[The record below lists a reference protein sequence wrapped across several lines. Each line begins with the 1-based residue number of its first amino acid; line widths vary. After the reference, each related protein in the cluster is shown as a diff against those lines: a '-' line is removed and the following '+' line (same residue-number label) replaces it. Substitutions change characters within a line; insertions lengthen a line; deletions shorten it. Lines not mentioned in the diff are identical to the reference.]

1 MPKQACLIFSL
12 DEYRY
17 GINATYVEE
26 VFSLP
31 EVQLL
36 PSTSPDL
43 IGGINLRGDIV
54 PILDPKLSL
63 GYDNSSYKTTD
74 QVIVL
79 RQSQLRVGLIVNSV
93 EGLENMSST
102 IIESNPQLQEKLSQA
117 RRKNMIVGE
126 MPVANSIST
135 EQFIWLLDEPEKWL
149 RYIEIQSIV
158 SLTTLVQEDNKKSEF
173 QAKPSSDKP
182 VFCPTATPNEYLI
195 FKQRAYNLKQLIDG
209 KNSLD
214 LKTLAIVEIKGM
226 YFGAD
231 LSLVKEFT
239 EISNIT
245 PIPCCPRHIIGNM
258 NLRGDIL
265 TIVDIWN
272 VLNRSLEKAE
282 IENLDPSAKV
292 MVTEVDNDMVGVLVS
307 NVPEAMFSL
316 RPQDVLPLAIEQLPV
331 NANYLEGLAI
341 YKEQIIGILDL
352 SKILLQGS
360 LLVDEIV

>member
-12 DEYRY
+12 NEYRY

-26 VFSLP
+26 VFALP

-36 PSTSPDL
+36 PTTTPDL
-43 IGGINLRGDIV
+43 IGGINLRGDII

-63 GYDNSSYKTTD
+63 GYEESSYKITE

-79 RQSQLRVGLIVNSV
+79 QQSQLRVGLIVDSV
-93 EGLENMSST
+93 EGLENMSAT

-126 MPVANSIST
+126 MPVADSISN

-149 RYIEIQSIV
+149 KYIEIQPII
-158 SLTTLVQEDNKKSEF
+158 SLTGLLPEDNIRSGSE
-173 QAKPSSDKP
+173 AELASEEL
-182 VFCPTATPNEYLI
+182 VFCPTATTDESLL
-195 FKQRAYNLKQLIDG
+195 FQQRAYSLRQSIDA
-209 KNSLD
+209 KRSLD
-214 LKTLAIVEIKGM
+214 LKTLAIIEIQGM

-245 PIPCCPRHIIGNM
+245 PIPCCPPHIIGNI

-265 TIVDIWN
+265 TIVDIWG
-272 VLNRSLEKAE
+272 VLKHNERSE
-282 IENLDPSAKV
+282 IENLARNAKV
-292 MVTEVDNDMVGVLVS
+292 MVTEVDNDIVGVLVS

-316 RPQDVLPLAIEQLPV
+316 RPQDILPLAIEQLGV
-331 NANYLEGLAI
+331 NANYLEGLTI
-341 YKEQIIGILDL
+341 YKEQTIGILDL
-352 SKILLQGS
+352 PKILFQGG
-360 LLVDEIV
+360 LIVDEMV